1 MSNAITTWFKNN
13 CVLLSDKFSLGNLSP
28 FYSNTSY
35 WMMEESKVEEL
46 FKVAAE
52 EAKYFHRCEDLYG
65 ERNVLTTPYGLV
77 RIVATIKDEDVFEF
91 KGLKILKMEFPREF
105 MVDYRSKFVTQIK
118 GLTTEGLV
126 KIHEDWVA
134 EEAKK
139 KAISETY
146 SKRKTDLNA
155 ELLSLSTDVEW
166 PAMVQ
171 TMFSFDHSYN
181 YSDDGNYWSS
191 AYFRRESI
199 IASVKRFGQDGESL
213 MRRIANVVLN

>member
-13 CVLLSDKFSLGNLSP
+13 CVLLSDSFSLGNFSP

-35 WMMEESKVEEL
+35 WMLEQGKVEEL

-52 EAKYFHRCEDLYG
+52 EAKYFHHCVDFFG
-65 ERNVLTTPYGLV
+65 THNLTTPYGLV

-139 KAISETY
+139 KAISEAY
-146 SKRKTDLNA
+146 SKRRADLHA
-155 ELLSLSTDVEW
+155 EVLSLSTDVEW
-166 PAMVQ
+166 PTMVQ
-171 TMFSFDHSYN
+171 AMFNFDHSYN
-181 YSDDGNYWSS
+181 YSDDGKYWSS
-191 AYFRRESI
+191 TNARRESI
-199 IASVKRFGQDGESL
+199 IASVKRFGQDGDVL
-213 MRRIANVVLN
+213 LRRIANVVLS

>member
-1 MSNAITTWFKNN
+1 MSNAIITWFRNN
-13 CVLLSDKFSLGNLSP
+13 CVLLSDSFTFDNFSP

-52 EAKYFHRCEDLYG
+52 EAKYFHRWQDFYG
-65 ERNVLTTPYGLV
+65 LRNLTTPYGLV

-171 TMFSFDHSYN
+171 TMFNFDHSYN

-213 MRRIANVVLN
+213 MRRIANVVLS

>member
-13 CVLLSDKFSLGNLSP
+13 CVLLSDKFSLGNFSP

-52 EAKYFHRCEDLYG
+52 EAKYFHRCEDFFG
-65 ERNVLTTPYGLV
+65 VRNLSTPYGLV

-105 MVDYRSKFVTQIK
+105 VVDYRSKFVTQIK

-139 KAISETY
+139 KAISEAY

-155 ELLSLSTDVEW
+155 ELLSLSTDVDW

-171 TMFSFDHSYN
+171 TMFNFDHSYN
-181 YSDDGNYWSS
+181 YSDDGKYWSS
-191 AYFRRESI
+191 ANARRESI

>member
-13 CVLLSDKFSLGNLSP
+13 CVLLSDSFSLGNFSP

-65 ERNVLTTPYGLV
+65 VRNLLTTPYGLV

-105 MVDYRSKFVTQIK
+105 VVDYRSKFVTQIK

-181 YSDDGNYWSS
+181 YSDDGKYWSS
-191 AYFRRESI
+191 ADARRESI

-213 MRRIANVVLN
+213 MRRIANLF

>member
-13 CVLLSDKFSLGNLSP
+13 CVLLSDKFSLGNFSP

-52 EAKYFHRCEDLYG
+52 KAKYFHRCEDLYG
-65 ERNVLTTPYGLV
+65 VRNLTTPYGFV

-134 EEAKK
+134 EYAKK
-139 KAISETY
+139 KAISEAY
-146 SKRKTDLNA
+146 SKRRADLHA
-155 ELLSLSTDVEW
+155 EVLSLSTDVEW
-166 PAMVQ
+166 PTMVQ
-171 TMFSFDHSYN
+171 AMFNFDHSYN
-181 YSDDGNYWSS
+181 YSDDGKYWSS
-191 AYFRRESI
+191 AYFRRDRI

-213 MRRIANVVLN
+213 MRRIANVVLS

>member
-13 CVLLSDKFSLGNLSP
+13 CVLLSDNFSLGNFSP
-28 FYSNTSY
+28 FYSNSSY
-35 WMMEESKVEEL
+35 WMLEKGKVEEL

-52 EAKYFHRCEDLYG
+52 EAKYFHRCEDFYG
-65 ERNVLTTPYGLV
+65 LHNLTTPYGLV

-105 MVDYRSKFVTQIK
+105 MVDSRSKFVTQIK

-139 KAISETY
+139 KAKSEAY
-146 SKRKTDLNA
+146 SKRKADLHA

-181 YSDDGNYWSS
+181 YSDDGKYWSS
-191 AYFRRESI
+191 TNARRESI

-213 MRRIANVVLN
+213 MRRIANLF

>member
-1 MSNAITTWFKNN
+1 MSNAITTWFKDN
-13 CVLLSDKFSLGNLSP
+13 CVLLSDIFSLGNFNP

-35 WMMEESKVEEL
+35 WMLEQGKVEEL

-65 ERNVLTTPYGLV
+65 VLNLTTPYGLV
-77 RIVATIKDEDVFEF
+77 RIVAFIKDEDVFEF

-139 KAISETY
+139 KAISEAY
-146 SKRKTDLNA
+146 SKRKADLHA

-171 TMFSFDHSYN
+171 TMFNFDHSYN

-213 MRRIANVVLN
+213 MRRIANVVLS

>member
-13 CVLLSDKFSLGNLSP
+13 CVLLSDNFSLGNFSP
-28 FYSNTSY
+28 FYSNTRY

-52 EAKYFHRCEDLYG
+52 EAKYFHRCVDFFG
-65 ERNVLTTPYGLV
+65 THNLTTPYGLV

-91 KGLKILKMEFPREF
+91 KGLKILKMEIPREF
-105 MVDYRSKFVTQIK
+105 MVDSRSKFVTQIK

-134 EEAKK
+134 EKAKK
-139 KAISETY
+139 KAISEAY
-146 SKRKTDLNA
+146 SKRKADLHA

-181 YSDDGNYWSS
+181 YSDDGKYWSS
-191 AYFRRESI
+191 TNARRESI
-199 IASVKRFGQDGESL
+199 IASVKRFGQDGDVL
-213 MRRIANVVLN
+213 LRRIANVVLS

>member
-1 MSNAITTWFKNN
+1 MSNAITSWFKNN
-13 CVLLSDKFSLGNLSP
+13 CVLLSDSFSLGNFSP

-46 FKVAAE
+46 FKVTAE
-52 EAKYFHRCEDLYG
+52 EAKYFHRCVDFFG
-65 ERNVLTTPYGLV
+65 THNLTTPYGLV

-105 MVDYRSKFVTQIK
+105 VVDYRSKFVTQIK

-171 TMFSFDHSYN
+171 AMFNFDHSYN
-181 YSDDGNYWSS
+181 YSDGGKYWSS
-191 AYFRRESI
+191 ADARRESI

>member
-13 CVLLSDKFSLGNLSP
+13 CVLLSDKFSLGNFSP

-35 WMMEESKVEEL
+35 WMLEQGKVEEL

-65 ERNVLTTPYGLV
+65 VRNLLTTPYGLV
-77 RIVATIKDEDVFEF
+77 RIVAFIKDEDVFEF

-139 KAISETY
+139 KAISEAY
-146 SKRKTDLNA
+146 SKRKADLHA

-166 PAMVQ
+166 SAMVQ
-171 TMFSFDHSYN
+171 TMFNFDHSYN
-181 YSDDGNYWSS
+181 YSDDGKYWSS
-191 AYFRRESI
+191 TNARRESI
-199 IASVKRFGQDGESL
+199 IASVKRFGQDGDVL
-213 MRRIANVVLN
+213 LRRIANVVLN

>member
-13 CVLLSDKFSLGNLSP
+13 CVLLSDNFSLGNFSP
-28 FYSNTSY
+28 FYSNSSY
-35 WMMEESKVEEL
+35 WMLEKGKVEEL

-52 EAKYFHRCEDLYG
+52 EAKYFHRCEDFDGLH
-65 ERNVLTTPYGLV
+65 NLTTPYGLV

-105 MVDYRSKFVTQIK
+105 MVDSRSKFVTQIK

-126 KIHEDWVA
+126 KIHEEWVA

-139 KAISETY
+139 KAKSEAY
-146 SKRKTDLNA
+146 SKRKADLHA
-155 ELLSLSTDVEW
+155 ELLNLSTDVEW

-181 YSDDGNYWSS
+181 YSDDGKYWRT
-191 AYFRRESI
+191 ANACRESI
-199 IASVKRFGQDGESL
+199 IASVKRFGQDGDVL
-213 MRRIANVVLN
+213 LRRIANVVLN

>member
-1 MSNAITTWFKNN
+1 MSNAITTWFRNN
-13 CVLLSDKFSLGNLSP
+13 CVLISDRFSFGNFRP

-77 RIVATIKDEDVFEF
+77 RIVALIKDEDVFEF

-134 EEAKK
+134 DIANK
-139 KAISETY
+139 KAISEAY
-146 SKRKTDLNA
+146 SKRKADLHA
-155 ELLSLSTDVEW
+155 EVLSLSTDVEW

-171 TMFSFDHSYN
+171 AMFNFDHSYN
-181 YSDDGNYWSS
+181 YSDDGKYWSS
-191 AYFRRESI
+191 PDARRESI

-213 MRRIANVVLN
+213 MRRIANVALS